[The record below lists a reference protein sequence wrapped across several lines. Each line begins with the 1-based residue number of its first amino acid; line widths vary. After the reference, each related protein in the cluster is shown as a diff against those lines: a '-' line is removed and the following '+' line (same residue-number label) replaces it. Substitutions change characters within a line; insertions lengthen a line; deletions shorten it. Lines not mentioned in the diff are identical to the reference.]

1 MSAGLFLVGTN
12 AFVIAGVLP
21 DVAHTFGVET
31 RQASY
36 AVTWYAAVVATAAP
50 AIGSFL
56 SGTSRSVLVSAGMV
70 LIAVGTLV
78 TVVAPSLN
86 GFVLGRVLAALGGA
100 AFVPTVFATVPHMV
114 APHLRG
120 RALAVLEI
128 GFGASV
134 AVGAPLGTAVAH
146 LASWRVALLSIA
158 VAAAVAVSLLVR
170 GLPSGERPSLSSSAS
185 LLIRPRL
192 LLLIASNLW
201 AVVAFNVV
209 YVFSSVVAA
218 TVISGDGPRLGLLL
232 AVCGFGALV
241 GSVVS
246 GPLSD
251 SLGSTV
257 SGLAALLV
265 LVASVTGLTVQHS
278 SAVVLVSF
286 FGVGAAAQAFVVP
299 QQHRLF
305 EVSPRLALVTS
316 SWNSTALYGGIA
328 LAPVLGGLVIARG
341 PVVLIALGAAAAVA
355 ALILFAAAAWGPAQ
369 PVAEAA

>member
-1 MSAGLFLVGTN
+1 
-12 AFVIAGVLP
+12 
-21 DVAHTFGVET
+21 
-31 RQASY
+31 
-36 AVTWYAAVVATAAP
+36 
-50 AIGSFL
+50 
-56 SGTSRSVLVSAGMV
+56 
-70 LIAVGTLV
+70 
-78 TVVAPSLN
+78 
-86 GFVLGRVLAALGGA
+86 
-100 AFVPTVFATVPHMV
+100 
-114 APHLRG
+114 
-120 RALAVLEI
+120 
-128 GFGASV
+128 
-134 AVGAPLGTAVAH
+134 VAH

-158 VAAAVAVSLLVR
+158 VAAAVVAVAVSLLVR
-170 GLPSGERPSLSSSAS
+170 GLPNGERPSLSSSAS

-218 TVISGDGPRLGLLL
+218 TVISGDGPRLGMLL

-251 SLGSTV
+251 SLGSTA

-265 LVASVTGLTVQHS
+265 LVTSVTGLTVQHS

-341 PVVLIALGAAAAVA
+341 PVVLIALGGAAAVA